1 MKKQRALLMIK
12 PDGVQRGLIGKII
25 KRFEQVG
32 LKITGLKFIW
42 AKEQQIKIHYPETGA
57 WFKKV
62 GERTLTNYAKN
73 LPAGRQE
80 VLMRVK
86 EVFGS
91 DNPVTIGKTVKQW
104 LITYLQ
110 ESPVFLAV
118 VEGYEAIEI
127 ARKLSGNTIPVLAA
141 PGTIRGDFSHDTIDL
156 ANEQSR
162 PLRNIIH
169 ASDTAEDGE
178 KEIKVWFKD
187 DELFDYSR
195 VDEKIMFK

>member
-1 MKKQRALLMIK
+1 MKKQRALLIIK

-32 LKITGLKFIW
+32 LKIVGLKFIW
-42 AKEQQIKIHYPETGA
+42 AKKQQIIDHYPSTEA

-62 GERTLTNYAKN
+62 GERTLTNYAKKG
-73 LPAGRQE
+73 LDA
-80 VLMRVK
+80 K
-86 EVFGS
+86 KVFGTN
-91 DNPVTIGKTVKQW
+91 DAINIGKTVKQW

-127 ARKLSGNTIPVLAA
+127 VRKLSGNTIPVLAT

-169 ASDTAEDGE
+169 ASDTVEDGQ
-178 KEIKVWFKD
+178 KEIKVWFKN
-187 DELFDYSR
+187 DELFDYFR
-195 VDEKIMFK
+195 VDEKIMFR